1 VTLPADRAEGTGGP
15 ASEPP
20 PSTPHPREALAPG
33 EAAGRRLDEVVA
45 ELAGTSRAQAA
56 RWAEQGL
63 VEVDGRPR
71 PKAHRLRGGER
82 LAWTPPPAP
91 PAGEPVAEDRPLA
104 VRYED
109 DRLLVVAKPAGLVVH
124 PGPGH
129 PTGTLVNA
137 LLGRAQTRLSAGGG
151 AADRPGI
158 VHRLDRDTSGLLLVA
173 KDDATHLALARE
185 LAAHRVER
193 RYLALVQGRLPGET
207 GTVDAPVG
215 RHPRDRKRMAVVATG
230 GRQAVTHWRVLEAFP
245 AVQLVEATLE
255 TGRTHQ
261 VRVHL
266 ASLRHPLVG
275 DRTYGADP
283 TLATRLGVPRPFLH
297 AWRLAFTHP
306 TTATRIDLT
315 EPLPPDLQAVLDRLQ
330 AAG

>member
-1 VTLPADRAEGTGGP
+1 MTRPADR
-15 ASEPP
+15 
-20 PSTPHPREALAPG
+20 G
-33 EAAGRRLDEVVA
+33 EAVAGPEASGRRLDEVVA
-45 ELAGTSRAQAA
+45 ELAGTSRSRAA
-56 RWAEQGL
+56 RWATDGL
-63 VEVDGRPR
+63 VTVDGRPR
-71 PKAHRLRGGER
+71 PKSYRVREGGR

-91 PAGEPVAEDRPLA
+91 PAGGPVAENRPLT

-137 LLGRAQTRLSAGGG
+137 LLGRAQTPLSAGGG

-158 VHRLDRDTSGLLLVA
+158 VHRLDKDTSGLLLVA

-193 RYLALVQGRLPGET
+193 RYLALVQGRLPGGT

-230 GRQAVTHWRVLEAFP
+230 GRQAVTHWRVLETFP

-266 ASLRHPLVG
+266 ASLRHPLAG

-283 TLATRLGVPRPFLH
+283 TLAARLGLTRPFLH
-297 AWRLAFTHP
+297 AWRLAFDHP
-306 TTATRIDLT
+306 GDGTRVELT
-315 EPLPPDLQAVLDRLQ
+315 EPLPPDLQSVLDRLR
-330 AAG
+330 G

>member
-1 VTLPADRAEGTGGP
+1 VTPRPGRAVAGAAVAG
-15 ASEPP
+15 A
-20 PSTPHPREALAPG
+20 

-45 ELAGTSRAQAA
+45 SLAGTSRAQAA
-56 RWAEQGL
+56 RWAGDGL

-71 PKAHRLRGGER
+71 PKSFRLQGGER
-82 LAWTPPPAP
+82 LAWSPPPAP
-91 PAGEPVAEDRPLA
+91 AAEEPAAEDRPLT

-129 PTGTLVNA
+129 ATGTLVNA
-137 LLGRAQTRLSAGGG
+137 LLGRAGTSLSAGGG

-158 VHRLDRDTSGLLLVA
+158 VHRLDKDTSGLLLVA
-173 KDDATHLALARE
+173 KDDATHQTLARD

-193 RYLALVQGRLPGET
+193 RYLALVQGRLPADG
-207 GTVDAPVG
+207 GSVDAPVG
-215 RHPRDRKRMAVVATG
+215 RHPRDRKRMAVVPG
-230 GRQAVTHWRVLEAFP
+230 GRRAVTHWRVLETFP

-283 TLATRLGVPRPFLH
+283 TLAARLGVGRPFLH

-306 TTATRIDLT
+306 ADGHRVDLT
-315 EPLPPDLQAVLDRLQ
+315 EPLPPDLQDALDRLRGP
-330 AAG
+330 AA

>member
-1 VTLPADRAEGTGGP
+1 VT
-15 ASEPP
+15 PP
-20 PSTPHPREALAPG
+20 PDPGEASATE

-56 RWAEQGL
+56 RWATDGL

-82 LAWTPPPAP
+82 VAWAPPPAP
-91 PAGEPVAEDRPLA
+91 PQGEPQAEHRPLA

-109 DRLLVVAKPAGLVVH
+109 DRLLVLAKPAGLVVH

-129 PTGTLVNA
+129 PAGTLVNA
-137 LLGRAQTRLSAGGG
+137 LLGRPGTSLSAGGG

-158 VHRLDRDTSGLLLVA
+158 VHRLDKGTSGLLLVA
-173 KDDATHLALARE
+173 KDDATHLALARD

-193 RYLALVQGRLPGET
+193 HYLALVQGRLPAGT

-215 RHPRDRKRMAVVATG
+215 RHPRDRKRMAVVPAG
-230 GRQAVTHWRVLEAFP
+230 GRQAVTHWQVLETFP
-245 AVQLVEATLE
+245 AVQLTEATLE

-283 TLATRLGVPRPFLH
+283 TLAARLGVPRPFLH

-306 TTATRIDLT
+306 TTGTRIDLT
-315 EPLPPDLQAVLDRLQ
+315 EPLPPDLQSPLDRLR
-330 AAG
+330 GHG

>member
-1 VTLPADRAEGTGGP
+1 VT
-15 ASEPP
+15 PP
-20 PSTPHPREALAPG
+20 PEPGEASATQ

-45 ELAGTSRAQAA
+45 QLAGTSRAQAA
-56 RWAEQGL
+56 RWATEGL

-82 LAWTPPPAP
+82 VAWAPPPAP
-91 PAGEPVAEDRPLA
+91 PQGQPQAEHRPLA

-137 LLGRAQTRLSAGGG
+137 LLGRPGTSLSAGGG

-158 VHRLDRDTSGLLLVA
+158 VHRLDKDTSGLLLVA
-173 KDDATHLALARE
+173 KDDATHLALARD

-193 RYLALVQGRLPGET
+193 HYLALVQGRLPAGT

-215 RHPRDRKRMAVVATG
+215 RHPRDRKRMAVAPAG
-230 GRQAVTHWRVLEAFP
+230 GRHAVTHWRVLETFP
-245 AVQLVEATLE
+245 AVQLTEATLE

-306 TTATRIDLT
+306 TTGSRIDLT
-315 EPLPPDLQAVLDRLQ
+315 EPLPPDLQSPLDHLRDH
-330 AAG
+330 G

>member
-1 VTLPADRAEGTGGP
+1 LT
-15 ASEPP
+15 PP
-20 PSTPHPREALAPG
+20 GEAVAG
-33 EAAGRRLDEVVA
+33 AEAAGRRLDEVVA

-56 RWAEQGL
+56 RWAGDGL

-82 LAWTPPPAP
+82 LAWTPPPPP
-91 PAGEPVAEDRPLA
+91 PAGGPVAEDRPLT

-137 LLGRAQTRLSAGGG
+137 LLGRAGTSLSAGGG

-158 VHRLDRDTSGLLLVA
+158 VHRLDKDTSGLLLVA
-173 KDDATHLALARE
+173 KDDATHLALARD
-185 LAAHRVER
+185 LAAHRIER
-193 RYLALVQGRLPGET
+193 RYLALVQGRLPADE

-215 RHPRDRKRMAVVATG
+215 RHPRDRKRMAVVPTG
-230 GRQAVTHWRVLEAFP
+230 RPAVTHWRVLETFP
-245 AVQLVEATLE
+245 AVQLAEATLE

-266 ASLRHPLVG
+266 ASLRHPLAG

-283 TLATRLGVPRPFLH
+283 TLAARLGLPRPFLH
-297 AWRLAFTHP
+297 AWRLAFDHP
-306 TTATRIDLT
+306 WSGARVDRT
-315 EPLPPDLQAVLDRLQ
+315 EPLPPDLQGVLDRLR
-330 AAG
+330 G

>member
-1 VTLPADRAEGTGGP
+1 MT
-15 ASEPP
+15 PP
-20 PSTPHPREALAPG
+20 GEAVAG
-33 EAAGRRLDEVVA
+33 AEAAGRRLDEVVA

-56 RWAEQGL
+56 RWAGDGL

-82 LAWTPPPAP
+82 LAWTPPPP
-91 PAGEPVAEDRPLA
+91 PAAGGPVAEDRPLT

-137 LLGRAQTRLSAGGG
+137 LLGRAGTSLSAGGG

-158 VHRLDRDTSGLLLVA
+158 VHRLDKDTSGLLLVA
-173 KDDATHLALARE
+173 KDDATHLALARD

-193 RYLALVQGRLPGET
+193 RYLALVQGRLPAEE

-215 RHPRDRKRMAVVATG
+215 RHPRDRKRMAVVPTG
-230 GRQAVTHWRVLEAFP
+230 RPAVTHWRVLETFP

-266 ASLRHPLVG
+266 ASLRHPLAG

-283 TLATRLGVPRPFLH
+283 TLAARLGLPRPFLH
-297 AWRLAFTHP
+297 AWRLAFDHP
-306 TTATRIDLT
+306 WTGTRVDLT
-315 EPLPPDLQAVLDRLQ
+315 EPLPPDLQGVLDRLR
-330 AAG
+330 G

>member
-1 VTLPADRAEGTGGP
+1 MT
-15 ASEPP
+15 PP
-20 PSTPHPREALAPG
+20 PDPGEASATE

-45 ELAGTSRAQAA
+45 QLAGTSRAQAA
-56 RWAEQGL
+56 RWATDGL

-82 LAWTPPPAP
+82 VAWAPPPAP
-91 PAGEPVAEDRPLA
+91 PAGEPQAEHRPLE

-137 LLGRAQTRLSAGGG
+137 LLGRPGTSLSAGGG

-158 VHRLDRDTSGLLLVA
+158 VHRLDKDTSGLLLVA
-173 KDDATHLALARE
+173 KDDATHLALARD

-193 RYLALVQGRLPGET
+193 HYLALVQGRLPAGT

-215 RHPRDRKRMAVVATG
+215 RHPRDRKRMAVVPAG
-230 GRQAVTHWRVLEAFP
+230 GRHAVTHWRVLETFP
-245 AVQLVEATLE
+245 AVQLTEATLE

-283 TLATRLGVPRPFLH
+283 TLAARLGVPRPFLH

-306 TTATRIDLT
+306 TTGTRIDLT
-315 EPLPPDLQAVLDRLQ
+315 EPLPPDLQTPLDRLRTT
-330 AAG
+330 G

>member
-1 VTLPADRAEGTGGP
+1 VT
-15 ASEPP
+15 PP
-20 PSTPHPREALAPG
+20 PEPGEASATQ

-45 ELAGTSRAQAA
+45 QLAGTSRAQAA
-56 RWAEQGL
+56 RWATEGL

-82 LAWTPPPAP
+82 VAWVPPPAP
-91 PAGEPVAEDRPLA
+91 PQGEPQAEHRPLA

-137 LLGRAQTRLSAGGG
+137 LLGRPGTSLSAGGG

-158 VHRLDRDTSGLLLVA
+158 VHRLDKGTSGLLLVA
-173 KDDATHLALARE
+173 KDDATHLALARD

-193 RYLALVQGRLPGET
+193 HYLALVQGRLPADT
-207 GTVDAPVG
+207 GTVDTPVG
-215 RHPRDRKRMAVVATG
+215 RHPRDRKRMAVVPTG
-230 GRQAVTHWRVLEAFP
+230 GRHAVTHWRVLETFP
-245 AVQLVEATLE
+245 AVQLIEATLE

-266 ASLRHPLVG
+266 ASLHHPLVG

-283 TLATRLGVPRPFLH
+283 TLAARLGVPRPFLH
-297 AWRLAFTHP
+297 AWRLAFAHP
-306 TTATRIDLT
+306 DDGHRVELT
-315 EPLPPDLQAVLDRLQ
+315 EPLPGDLQAVLDRLRGRS
-330 AAG
+330 AGRQPTSL

>member
-1 VTLPADRAEGTGGP
+1 MT
-15 ASEPP
+15 PP
-20 PSTPHPREALAPG
+20 PDPGEASATE

-45 ELAGTSRAQAA
+45 QLAGTSRAQAA
-56 RWAEQGL
+56 RWATDGL

-82 LAWTPPPAP
+82 VAWAPPPAP
-91 PAGEPVAEDRPLA
+91 PRGEPQAEHRPLE

-137 LLGRAQTRLSAGGG
+137 LLGRPGTSLSTGGG
-151 AADRPGI
+151 AAGRPGI
-158 VHRLDRDTSGLLLVA
+158 VHRLDKDTSGLLLVA
-173 KDDATHLALARE
+173 KDDATHLALARD

-193 RYLALVQGRLPGET
+193 HYLALVQGRLPAGT

-215 RHPRDRKRMAVVATG
+215 RHPRDRKRMAVLPAG
-230 GRQAVTHWRVLEAFP
+230 GRQAVTHWRVLETFP
-245 AVQLVEATLE
+245 AVQLTEATLE

-283 TLATRLGVPRPFLH
+283 TLATRLAVGRPFLH

-306 TTATRIDLT
+306 TTGTLVDLT
-315 EPLPPDLQAVLDRLQ
+315 EPLPPDLQTPLDHLRTT
-330 AAG
+330 G

>member
-109 DRLLVVAKPAGLVVH
+109 DHLLVVAKPAGLVVH

-137 LLGRAQTRLSAGGG
+137 LLGRAQTPLSAGGG

-158 VHRLDRDTSGLLLVA
+158 VHRLDKDTSGLLLVA
-173 KDDATHLALARE
+173 KDDAAHLALARE

-230 GRQAVTHWRVLEAFP
+230 GRQAVTHWRVLETFP

-306 TTATRIDLT
+306 ATGTRIDLT
-315 EPLPPDLQAVLDRLQ
+315 EPLPPDLQAVLDRLH
-330 AAG
+330 AGR